1 MHLEGLYTQQQQ
13 LAEGN
18 KKNLMGPCSVA
29 RKQENSDGV
38 RRSIKRKLVIKIY
51 FITSMLICE
60 TNLINLINL

>member
-29 RKQENSDGV
+29 RKQEDGV